1 MCTFSVINNIPVLM
15 AVFVF
20 QSGNSKKWS
29 QRERHSRQSRSDRPH
44 TDQRGQKA
52 VSGAMT
58 DQGRENINPAEDIA
72 TSSKRRLTL
81 AGPCQPLHP
90 LTCINNN
97 NNNNKFVIRKYH
109 FSNDSINL
117 SDDEGIG
124 SAESLT
130 SNPDES

>member
-1 MCTFSVINNIPVLM
+1 M

-29 QRERHSRQSRSDRPH
+29 QRERHSRQSRSDRAH

-52 VSGAMT
+52 VSEAMT
-58 DQGRENINPAEDIA
+58 DQGRENINPAEDTA
-72 TSSKRRLTL
+72 TSSMRRLTAK
-81 AGPCQPLHP
+81 AGPCQHLHP

-97 NNNNKFVIRKYH
+97 NNNNNNKLVIRKYH
-109 FSNDSINL
+109 FSHDSINL